1 MVRVEAVLRRRGVG
15 SRDDVESG
23 RHGRA
28 ITIALGVLLGTAV
41 AVLLTPVGFPDLHV
55 YRTGGYAWLHG
66 LPLYSPEFRE
76 YVPLE
81 TGLPFLYPPLAAV
94 AFVPAHLL
102 PWHVAKVLL
111 VAAGLAALVA
121 TTTVVAGRIHGRRT
135 GAVLLGAAVAAGWL
149 LIEPVRQTVFL
160 GQVNLLLMGLV
171 VVDCLL
177 PRTRWPRGLLTGLAA
192 GIKLTPLI
200 FVLFFLVKRQYR
212 AAAVAVG
219 TFAGSILLGFAL
231 APGDSVRFWFDAVF
245 GTDQQVGT
253 AYAFNQSL
261 NGVLHRLLPDGG
273 SVRFVLWALL
283 VLAFLVVAVLTAR
296 RARSVGD
303 DVTVLLAIAVWGL
316 LASPLS
322 WSHHWV
328 WVAPAAVA
336 LAYPLGRGAAHRW
349 WVPVLAAVLV
359 LVFAVGPHGV
369 VLSTDPGTPETDWVW
384 WQHLAGSSYTLV
396 AVAALVVLAVRRR
409 TVSSNVGSSAT
420 VSPEA
425 LPEAPEPDA
434 RGVS

>member
-1 MVRVEAVLRRRGVG
+1 MVRWETALRRRDVG
-15 SRDDVESG
+15 ARDDAEAG

-28 ITIALGVLLGTAV
+28 VTIALGVLLVTAV
-41 AVLLTPVGFPDLHV
+41 AVLLSPVEFSDLRV
-55 YRTGGYAWLHG
+55 YRTGGYAWSHG
-66 LPLYSPEFRE
+66 IALYSPEFRE

-81 TGLPFLYPPLAAV
+81 IGLPFLYPPLAAV

-102 PWHVAKVLL
+102 PWHVATVLL
-111 VAAGLAALVA
+111 VAAGLAALLA
-121 TTTVVAGRIHGRRT
+121 TTTVVAGRRHGRRT

-149 LIEPVRQTVFL
+149 LIEPVRQTIVL
-160 GQVNLLLMGLV
+160 GQINLLLMGLV

-245 GTDQQVGT
+245 GTDQKVGT
-253 AYAFNQSL
+253 AYAFNQSF

-273 SVRFVLWALL
+273 DVRFVLWVLL
-283 VLAFLVVAVLTAR
+283 VLAFLAVALLAAR

-303 DVTVLLAIAVWGL
+303 DVTVLLAIAFWGL

-336 LAYPLGRGAAHRW
+336 LAYPLRRGAARRW
-349 WVPVLAAVLV
+349 WVPGLATLLVLAFV
-359 LVFAVGPHGV
+359 VGPHGV
-369 VLSTDPGTPETDWVW
+369 VLSTDPGTPETAWAW

-396 AVAALVVLAVRRR
+396 AVAALLVLAVRRR
-409 TVSSNVGSSAT
+409 TVSSDAGASAT
-420 VSPEA
+420 AP
-425 LPEAPEPDA
+425 PEAPEAP
-434 RGVS
+434 G